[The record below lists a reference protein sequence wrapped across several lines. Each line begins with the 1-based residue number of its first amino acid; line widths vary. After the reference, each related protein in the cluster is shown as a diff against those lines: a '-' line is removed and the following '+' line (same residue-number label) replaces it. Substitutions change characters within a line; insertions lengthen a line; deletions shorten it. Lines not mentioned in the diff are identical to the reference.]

1 MPGPRLDTVADEW
14 VRSRRE
20 PEQVARLLGSL
31 PAPWSGPVARAA
43 LRHLATGRLPAAA
56 SRRLAL
62 LVAHR
67 APLSVHDDML
77 VLARRERDAA
87 QVRGFGEAEQVLA
100 TRIEI
105 DRTFASARTAARPTE
120 ETA

>member
-1 MPGPRLDTVADEW
+1 
-14 VRSRRE
+14 
-20 PEQVARLLGSL
+20 
-31 PAPWSGPVARAA
+31 VARAA
-43 LRHLATGRLPAAA
+43 LRHLATGRLPAAS

-105 DRTFASARTAARPTE
+105 DRTFGTPHTSDHPTE